1 MGKRFPV
8 FGRVKIRCV
17 PMRGLNMSDMI
28 DLVPW
33 KRHPRTIG
41 RDSKLNFQ
49 HYVDGLLYLVS
60 IGASVFVVYMI
71 LRR

>member
-1 MGKRFPV
+1 
-8 FGRVKIRCV
+8 
-17 PMRGLNMSDMI
+17 MI
-28 DLVPW
+28 DLISW